1 MLNKRAHTLLL
12 MLTLLVCSSHG
23 GGLSIRCLTTIP
35 GAGTLYLTVV
45 DANHGSLKSPGIQAK
60 KKLYRAATRDT
71 LMFDKLPPGV
81 YAVRAFLDK
90 NGNGK
95 MDMGLMGPKE
105 PTAVSWNGS
114 AHFGM
119 PTFDSTRFKLKSDTT
134 LVLQLK

>member
-1 MLNKRAHTLLL
+1 MKMHKISLLF
-12 MLTLLVCSSHG
+12 MLTVLVCSIQA
-23 GGLSIRCLTTIP
+23 GGLSIRCITSVP
-35 GAGTLYLTVV
+35 AEGTLYISVV
-45 DANHGSLKSPGIQAK
+45 DATTGSLKNPGIQSMK
-60 KKLYRAATRDT
+60 RLYKAAARDT
-71 LMFDKLPPGV
+71 LVFTTLPPGV

-95 MDMGLMGPKE
+95 IDMGLMGPKE

-119 PTFDSTRFKLKSDTT
+119 PTFDSIKFSLKADTT